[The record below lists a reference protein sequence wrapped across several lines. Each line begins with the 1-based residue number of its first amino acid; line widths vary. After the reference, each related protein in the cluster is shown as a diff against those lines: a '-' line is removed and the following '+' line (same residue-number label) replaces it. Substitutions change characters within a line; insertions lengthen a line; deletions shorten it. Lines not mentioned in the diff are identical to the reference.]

1 MLIYHTFCGHYGTP
15 ISNHFKMGNET
26 KKSPAPENHE
36 YTNHDTNQRDKA
48 REQKLRRAA
57 AVIGE
62 IKRKYNC

>member
-48 REQKLRRAA
+48 RELKLR
-57 AVIGE
+57 
-62 IKRKYNC
+62 